1 MNLRQLI
8 EGRPNQFGEIRM
20 NESTAGILT
29 NMLIVAAFAFIIGT
43 GPVGSKSAA
52 AEVPKL

>member
-1 MNLRQLI
+1 
-8 EGRPNQFGEIRM
+8 M